1 MQTNSD
7 IKKKYI
13 AIVCSVLAVILL
25 AVAGRFLYQQY
36 LEWKNGTPAYSQ
48 DAVDWSDDMD
58 ADAEEGYIT
67 MPGYDTVSM
76 KAGDDTANIVLT
88 NPESNQCLFQFQLVL
103 KDTDEVLYT
112 SDMVKPGKAIM
123 SQKLSRA
130 LDEGD
135 YNFIIRINTFS
146 PDGKTSYNGS
156 DIETTLHVFKG

>member
-1 MQTNSD
+1 METRASNR
-7 IKKKYI
+7 KKHLM
-13 AIVCSVLAVILL
+13 IVCSVLAVILL
-25 AVAGRFLYQQY
+25 AFAGRALYQQY
-36 LEWKNGTPAYSQ
+36 QEWKNGTPAYSQ

-76 KAGDDTANIVLT
+76 KAGNDTANIVLT

>member
-1 MQTNSD
+1 METQANNR
-7 IKKKYI
+7 KKYQM
-13 AIVCSVLAVILL
+13 IVCSVLAVILL
-25 AVAGRFLYQQY
+25 AFAGRALYQQY

-76 KAGDDTANIVLT
+76 KAGNDTANIVLT

-112 SDMVKPGKAIM
+112 SDMVKPGKAIL
-123 SQKLSRA
+123 SQKLSRV